1 MSPKAYCLEKI
12 ILLIWFLSLNLNT
25 VDFKL
30 SRTKNFHVCFISA
43 QNMRKGL
50 TILQAVGGRVFNIP
64 SYCKTALKPS
74 NMPLNTPKFQ
84 FFSCLG
90 LRDPFYFAQT
100 VSGGCNLRGGG
111 RIILYKTLTYLFS
124 NFCDDQFIKQ
134 LISVNNWANEQMTL
148 TYGLQWH
155 QQFIIVDVGY
165 DWCLKSSILTLTV
178 RHSSCCISW
187 GGVIG

>member
-1 MSPKAYCLEKI
+1 MMCLTFPWKDFHVPLWINLSFHIHTWHGGVVWIYNILNKSKLSYSNTHHSLSKKWKRFQETMSPKAYCLEKI

-50 TILQAVGGRVFNIP
+50 TILQAWGGRVFNIP
-64 SYCKTALKPS
+64 SYCKSALKPS

-84 FFSCLG
+84 FFWCLG

-100 VSGGCNLRGGG
+100 VSGGCNLRGGEN
-111 RIILYKTLTYLFS
+111 
-124 NFCDDQFIKQ
+124 NF
-134 LISVNNWANEQMTL
+134 V
-148 TYGLQWH
+148 
-155 QQFIIVDVGY
+155 
-165 DWCLKSSILTLTV
+165 
-178 RHSSCCISW
+178 
-187 GGVIG
+187 

>member
-1 MSPKAYCLEKI
+1 MPKQ
-12 ILLIWFLSLNLNT
+12 S
-25 VDFKL
+25 
-30 SRTKNFHVCFISA
+30 
-43 QNMRKGL
+43 
-50 TILQAVGGRVFNIP
+50 VGVV
-64 SYCKTALKPS
+64 TW
-74 NMPLNTPKFQ
+74 
-84 FFSCLG
+84 
-90 LRDPFYFAQT
+90 
-100 VSGGCNLRGGG
+100 GGG

-178 RHSSCCISW
+178 RHFSCCISW
-187 GGVIG
+187 GGELLANSSRTFEITAALTLQEGGFWSPLWTKMAIYEPFSYPIESKKFDFSQTLCWLLMPLIPFWGL